1 MLLATPTHSRSQP
14 GLGTSLKLP
23 RTSLRPALPSSLPI
37 QSSLSLHMLNT
48 LWLGFF
54 LTAAVAAL
62 AQWLL
67 GGQAQVFAA
76 MVESLFAMAKLSVEV
91 MVLLFGTLTMWLG
104 FLRIA
109 EKAGIVDALARWLSP
124 LFARLMPE
132 VPRGHPALGLMT
144 LNFAA
149 NALGLDNA
157 ATPMGLKAMR
167 ALQELNPRPDTATNA
182 QILFLVLNASSLT
195 LLPVSIFMYRMQQ
208 GAADPT
214 LVFLPILLATSASTL
229 AGLLAVA
236 VVQRLPL
243 WHPVVLAYLLPVALV
258 LGGFMALL
266 ATLSA
271 TALAQLSSLLGNLT
285 LFSLVV
291 MFVLVGAWRKVPVY
305 EAFVEGAREGFD
317 VAKGLLPYLVAMLC
331 AVGVLRTSGALG
343 YALEGIRWCVEAIG
357 MDTRFVDALPTALV
371 KPFSGSAA
379 RAMLIETMQTQGVD
393 SFAALAAATIQGSTE
408 TTFYVLAVYFGAVG
422 IQRARHAVGCALL
435 AELAGVVAAIA
446 VCYQFF
452 G

>member
-1 MLLATPTHSRSQP
+1 
-14 GLGTSLKLP
+14 
-23 RTSLRPALPSSLPI
+23 
-37 QSSLSLHMLNT
+37 MLNL

-54 LTAAVAAL
+54 IVAAVSAA

-67 GGQAQVFAA
+67 AGQAQVFAA

-243 WHPVVLAYLLPVALV
+243 WQPVVLAYLLPVALV

-271 TALAQLSSLLGNLT
+271 AALAQLSSLLGNLT

>member
-1 MLLATPTHSRSQP
+1 
-14 GLGTSLKLP
+14 
-23 RTSLRPALPSSLPI
+23 
-37 QSSLSLHMLNT
+37 MLNI

-54 LTAAVAAL
+54 LVAAISAL

-67 GGQAQVFAA
+67 AGQAQVFAA
-76 MVESLFAMAKLSVEV
+76 MVESLFTMAKLSVEV

-266 ATLSA
+266 TTLSA

-291 MFVLVGAWRKVPVY
+291 MFVLVGAWRKVAVY

>member
-1 MLLATPTHSRSQP
+1 
-14 GLGTSLKLP
+14 
-23 RTSLRPALPSSLPI
+23 
-37 QSSLSLHMLNT
+37 MLNT

-54 LTAAVAAL
+54 VAAAVAGV
-62 AQWLL
+62 AQWLV
-67 GGQAQVFAA
+67 GGNAQVFAA

-91 MVLLFGTLTMWLG
+91 MVLLFGTLTLWLG

-109 EKAGIVDALARWLSP
+109 EKAGVVDAMARWLAP
-124 LFARLMPE
+124 LFRRLMPE
-132 VPRGHPALGLMT
+132 VPSGHPALGLMT

-157 ATPMGLKAMR
+157 ATPMGLKAMK

-195 LLPVSIFMYRMQQ
+195 LLPVTIFMYRMQQ

-214 LVFLPILLATSASTL
+214 LVFLPTLLATSASTL
-229 AGLLAVA
+229 VGLLSVA

-243 WHPVVLAYLLPVALV
+243 WSPVVLAYLLPAALG
-258 LGGFMALL
+258 LAAFMALL
-266 ATLSA
+266 TTLSA

-285 LFSLVV
+285 LFSLILL
-291 MFVLVGAWRKVPVY
+291 FVGIGAWRKVPVY
-305 EAFVEGAREGFD
+305 EAFIDGAREGFD
-317 VAKGLLPYLVAMLC
+317 VAKSLLPYLVAMLC
-331 AVGVLRTSGALG
+331 AVGVFRASGALG
-343 YALEGIRWCVEAIG
+343 YVLDGIRWCVELVGA
-357 MDTRFVDALPTALV
+357 DTRFVDALPTALV

-393 SFAALAAATIQGSTE
+393 SFAALAAATVQGSTE

-446 VCYQFF
+446 VCYWFF

>member
-1 MLLATPTHSRSQP
+1 L
-14 GLGTSLKLP
+14 
-23 RTSLRPALPSSLPI
+23 
-37 QSSLSLHMLNT
+37 LNT

-54 LTAAVAAL
+54 VTAAIAAL
-62 AQWLL
+62 AQWSV
-67 GGQAQVFAA
+67 GGNTQIFAA
-76 MVESLFAMAKLSVEV
+76 MVEALFAMAKLSVEV
-91 MVLLFGTLTMWLG
+91 MVLLFGTLTLWLG

-109 EKAGIVDALARWLSP
+109 EKAGIVNALARWLAP
-124 LFARLMPE
+124 LFARLMPG

-167 ALQELNPRPDTATNA
+167 ALQELNPQPDTATNA

-195 LLPVSIFMYRMQQ
+195 LLPVTIFMYRMQQ
-208 GAADPT
+208 GAPDPT

-229 AGLLAVA
+229 VGLFSVA

-243 WHPVVLAYLLPVALV
+243 FSPVVLAYLLPVAL
-258 LGGFMALL
+258 LLAGFMALL

-271 TALAQLSSLLGNLT
+271 AALAQLSSLLGNLT
-285 LFSLVV
+285 LFALVLL
-291 MFVLVGAWRKVPVY
+291 FVVVGAWRKVAVY
-305 EAFVEGAREGFD
+305 EAFVEGAKEGFD

-331 AVGVLRTSGALG
+331 AVGVFRASGALG
-343 YALEGIRWCVEAIG
+343 YVLDAIRWCVQVLG
-357 MDTRFVDALPTALV
+357 MDARFVDALPTALV

-379 RAMLIETMQTQGVD
+379 RAMLIETMQSQGVD

-422 IQRARHAVGCALL
+422 IQRARHAVACALL
-435 AELAGVVAAIA
+435 AELAGVVAAIV
-446 VCYQFF
+446 VCYRFF